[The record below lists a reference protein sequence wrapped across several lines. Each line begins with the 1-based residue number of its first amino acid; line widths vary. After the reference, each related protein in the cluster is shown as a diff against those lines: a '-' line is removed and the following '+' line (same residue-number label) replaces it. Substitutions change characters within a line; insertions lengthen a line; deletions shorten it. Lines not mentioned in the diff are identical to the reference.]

1 MMGESIKA
9 TGKMVNNTV
18 KVNFYILK
26 KVYGREE
33 SGVKGAEL
41 NGRIQ
46 LLLNNGIIFTILMM
60 NFLKFPHTEN
70 RFTLN
75 IWIFIF

>member
-33 SGVKGAEL
+33 SGVKDAEL